1 MTATAEHAAPRQ
13 REDLAEVADAA
24 AFLERVEA
32 RLDTFLAA
40 RSSLLLEVSPD
51 LQPVTRI
58 LREVARGG
66 KRLRA
71 TFGYWGWRATGTP
84 VTDATVDVAA
94 ALELF
99 HLAALVHDDLMDHS
113 ATRRGVPT
121 VHTAFAGQH
130 RRGGLRGDAAEF
142 GNGAALLVGDLCLT
156 WSDEL
161 LDGSL
166 LAPARHVAARRIY
179 NLMRTQVVAGQYLDV
194 LEQSRDHTTVDAAR
208 TVLQFKSAKYTVE
221 HPLMLGGAAAGAGP
235 DLLRACSA
243 YGLPVGEAFQLRDDV
258 LGVFGDETRT
268 GKPVG
273 DDLREGKKT
282 LLVLVA
288 RDRAD
293 RAGREVL
300 EAGLGNRDLDAAGVA
315 ALQQVLVSTGALDLV
330 EQRIAELTARGADAI
345 RTSDVPAPVAS
356 GLAEL
361 AERIAGRAS

>member
-1 MTATAEHAAPRQ
+1 MTATAEHAAADR
-13 REDLAEVADAA
+13 REDVSAA
-24 AFLERVEA
+24 AFLTRVER
-32 RLDTFLAA
+32 RLDAFLAE
-40 RSSLLLEVSPD
+40 RSRVLLEVSPD
-51 LQPVTRI
+51 LQAVARV
-58 LREVARGG
+58 LRDMSRGG

-71 TFGYWGWRATGTP
+71 SFGYWGWHGTGTP
-84 VTDATVDVAA
+84 VSDEAVDAAA
-94 ALELF
+94 ALEVF

-121 VHTAFAGQH
+121 AHTTFAELH
-130 RRGGLRGDAAEF
+130 REGDLLGDAVEF
-142 GNGAALLVGDLCLT
+142 GHGAALLIGDLCLT

-166 LAPARHVAARRIY
+166 LDPTRRAAARRVY

-194 LEQSRDHTTVDAAR
+194 LEQSRHHTTVEAAR

-221 HPLMLGGAAAGAGP
+221 HPLMLGGASAGAGP
-235 DLLRACSA
+235 ELLGAYSA
-243 YGLPVGEAFQLRDDV
+243 YGLPIGEAFQLRDDV

-293 RAGREVL
+293 RAGRERL
-300 EAGLGNRDLDAAGVA
+300 DAGLGNRELDAHGVA
-315 ALQQVLVSTGALDLV
+315 ALQEILVETGALDLA
-330 EQRIAELTARGADAI
+330 EQRIAELTSRGVDAI
-345 RTSDVPAPVAS
+345 RASDVPEPTAS
-356 GLAEL
+356 GLAAL
-361 AERIAGRAS
+361 AERIAGRAA